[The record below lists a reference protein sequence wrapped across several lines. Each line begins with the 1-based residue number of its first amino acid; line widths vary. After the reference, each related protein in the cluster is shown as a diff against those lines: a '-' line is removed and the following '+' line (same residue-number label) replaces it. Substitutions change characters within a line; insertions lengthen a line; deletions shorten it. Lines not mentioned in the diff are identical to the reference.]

1 VKLGNVTGRGT
12 SGPAASATY
21 LGYRAASVIAMA
33 LPETLSR
40 PAAELTGRALGL
52 AMRGRRQMLG
62 RHLRRVHGP
71 ELEGRELDRAVNAT
85 FASYGR
91 YWLEVFRLPR
101 QDLLALDGDRFQ
113 VEGRDLVDKAL
124 AEGKGVVIGTPH
136 LGNWDLG
143 AAWYAAHGYQ
153 PTTVVEPIEPPA
165 LFEWFCSYRRG
176 LGMGIVPLGPDA
188 GSILL
193 KKLREGLMVGLVC
206 DRDLAGNGVEVE
218 FFGERT
224 TFPAGPATLAL
235 RAGAPLIAGANFFE
249 RDGHRCIMRP
259 PLDTTRQG
267 SIKEDIARITQALA
281 ADFEVLIRR
290 APDQWHLLQP
300 NWPSDF
306 AVAGK
311 GEGPSAEP
319 VPARKGVSEE
329 RPVIGEVRE

>member
-1 VKLGNVTGRGT
+1 LTT
-12 SGPAASATY
+12 SGAAATATY
-21 LGYRAASVIAMA
+21 LGYRTGAAIAMA
-33 LPETLSR
+33 LPESLSR
-40 PAAELTGRALGL
+40 PAAGLTGRVLGL

-71 ELEGRELDRAVNAT
+71 ELDGRALDRAVNAT

-101 QDLLALDGDRFQ
+101 QDLLALDEDRFHL
-113 VEGRDLVDKAL
+113 EGREHVDKAL
-124 AEGKGVVIGTPH
+124 AEGRGVVIGCPH

-143 AAWYAAHGYQ
+143 AAWFAARGYQ

-165 LFEWFCSYRRG
+165 LFDWFCSYRRA

-188 GSILL
+188 GSELL

-206 DRDLAGNGVEVE
+206 DRDLAGNGIEVE
-218 FFGERT
+218 FFGEQT

-235 RAGAPLIAGANFFE
+235 RAGAPLLTGANYFE
-249 RDGHRCIMRP
+249 ADGRHHCVIRP
-259 PLDTTRQG
+259 PLDTSRQG
-267 SIKEDIARITQALA
+267 TIKEDIARITQALA

-290 APDQWHLLQP
+290 APDQWHMLQP

-306 AVAGK
+306 KLAA
-311 GEGPSAEP
+311 
-319 VPARKGVSEE
+319 
-329 RPVIGEVRE
+329 